1 MSLRRESEVDDVD
14 EEEDDDEAEALEAV
28 RFLGVN
34 VVGLALM
41 AS

>member
-1 MSLRRESEVDDVD
+1 MSLRRESEVDEAD
-14 EEEDDDEAEALEAV
+14 EEEDDDEAEALEPV

-34 VVGLALM
+34 VAGLALM